1 MTRCLSVMFMLVE
14 DASLRDWNEPGGGS
28 PSFRCQLPGS
38 SVTREMRFPM
48 TSTNVLS
55 DTRAEDVRHSEREG
69 YTRTQHTRAPWDGDG
84 DAPRREDDTRFSR
97 AMQRRATADSNA
109 GALLLYATGTYKTH
123 YSTSRWTRTGGT
135 PIPRASARVHSHAR
149 ALRRAHVRKRSGR
162 AYAESVDSLFHT
174 PPLRREL
181 RASSRHHR
189 MRTVIRRP
197 RG

>member
-1 MTRCLSVMFMLVE
+1 MTRCLSVLFMLVE
-14 DASLRDWNEPGGGS
+14 DASLRDWNVLGGGTPSSVDS
-28 PSFRCQLPGS
+28 PSGDCWVARDSL
-38 SVTREMRFPM
+38 FPIS
-48 TSTNVLS
+48 STNVLS
-55 DTRAEDVRHSEREG
+55 DTRAEDVRHSERER
-69 YTRTQHTRAPWDGDG
+69 YTRTQHTRAPWGGDG

-162 AYAESVDSLFHT
+162 AYTESVDSLFHI
-174 PPLRREL
+174 LRTTRQ
-181 RASSRHHR
+181 RV
-189 MRTVIRRP
+189 M
-197 RG
+197 